1 MEICCLLFG
10 CSCGTVLCVLYV
22 LRLCAEVV
30 MAVWSMHWGAWCLV
44 MDGEG
49 GRLQVMHVDDGGYV
63 EGYWFRI

>member
-1 MEICCLLFG
+1 M
-10 CSCGTVLCVLYV
+10 LCVLYV